1 MAKKLFGLSMFV
13 WILIALVVLFFGFGV
28 GRREGFQKAAFNC
41 SKATNY
47 VGCISHDGCTWTWNG
62 IGSKG
67 TDGTC
72 SGNG

>member
-41 SKATNY
+41 STSNNQA
-47 VGCISHDGCTWTWNG
+47 GCVSHGCTWTWDSNG
-62 IGSKG
+62 RLG

-72 SGNG
+72 SGNGY